1 MHNPIPSVP
10 PAPEHRSFRAV
21 LLGSVALCA
30 LVGASSVL
38 ADGGDGGLFSLG
50 GRSSF
55 SGTGGGGGVVV
66 RGLSGGGGGG
76 AGDTGGNG
84 GEANGCDDADC
95 RILSGA
101 AAGGGG
107 GQPGARDGLGGDG
120 SNGQD
125 ATWRGGGGGG
135 GGGAHGFN
143 DASGPI
149 PNRELS
155 GGRGGKGGNGTTG
168 GGGGGSGGFGL
179 VLQNNSDYTTTQRA
193 VGGAGGD
200 GGHGGQGQGGGGGDG
215 GIGLA
220 ATTADSL
227 AVRAVMTGGKGGR
240 GGGNDR
246 LDGLGIGKG
255 GRGGAG
261 VYSTS
266 HSTSIEA
273 MVVGG
278 DGGDSNNGQ
287 GGTGGS
293 GVEASGAVTVSAE
306 IRGGNGG
313 VGTNGAY
320 TGLGGTG
327 LLLMGSNH
335 ADAFAPIHGGVGITG
350 GAGIFLRTD
359 SDLTVNSVVRGGDGL
374 ETGGIAIDGDGT
386 GHEIN
391 LQANAVVSGG
401 LAGGVRGA
409 AMRVTG
415 DSTLNLF
422 AGAVIEGDIVID
434 YGNCPVGSCY
444 MSALTVNVPSDFSY
458 NGAFRGIG
466 SLEKQGSGTL
476 TLSGANAYGGGIVIG
491 QGTLALTGVSSIAS
505 AASLRL
511 NGTLDISGLS
521 ASSTTIPSLVPTAL
535 GEPTPGNIILG
546 NKTLVINQGAIADF
560 AGRITGAGSVI
571 KDGGATLRLHA
582 EQGYSGA
589 TIVRGGSLNL
599 TGSASIASS
608 SAVQVDAML
617 NTSGAGDLVFR
628 NLSGSGAGRLYLG
641 NRGSLTIDQEADST
655 FAGSLENNAIIR
667 KTGVGT
673 LTLTGDST
681 RFDHIYSP
689 FIGTIAIN
697 EGTLALAG
705 TANIS
710 RSRGMNVGGVLDI
723 SGLTTAGTS
732 LSNLAGSG
740 TVALGD
746 KSLTVNQ
753 TTDGTFS
760 GAFNGAGSFQKMG
773 TGRLAL
779 LGTSTNAGG
788 ATVGQ
793 GVLELSGSLSG
804 PVTIGPSGALY
815 AAGGTIEG
823 PVTVENGGTLFG
835 GQSGGTL
842 RMGSLSLAAGSTT
855 NVNLDAPS
863 GDALFDIVGPLTV
876 NGTLNVTGGGSYSTG
891 VYRIFSTNDTVT
903 DAGLSLGSAPTIE
916 NVTTRLEIGDRAV
929 DVLVTGDGSALQ
941 YWSGNGADRGG
952 SGTWSGVTRWLEP
965 DGKQR
970 SWLNGTGVFDGP
982 AGRITVE
989 GAERIGT
996 LEFLTSGYELVA
1008 GSGGE
1013 LLLDGGGRL
1022 WAEGAQTTAT
1032 VSAPFTGTGSL
1043 TKIGAGTIVLAG
1055 QNSYSGGTV
1064 LQAGTLTLA
1073 SSSALGTGRLDARD
1087 NTRLSFGADG
1097 LNVANDMA
1105 LTGNL
1110 NIATGPGRAAT
1121 LSGVISDGLMTGSV
1135 VKAGAGTLTLTSAN
1149 NYTGNTVISAGTLQ
1163 IGDGG
1168 TNGSILGEVT
1178 NNGTLVFNR
1187 SDDVTFGGAVI
1198 GSGALVKQGA
1208 GRLTLSGANRYTGG
1222 TTISQGTLVGSS
1234 SSFAGNIANNS
1245 SLVFDQA
1252 HSGTYSGS
1260 ISGSGSLTKQGTGT
1274 LILTGNN
1281 SHTGGTVIEEG
1292 TLQIGDGGRTGSIS
1306 GSIINNGALVW
1317 NRSGSYDINA
1327 SISGTGTL
1335 AIIGGTA
1342 NFTGTGYAGPVS
1354 VETGAFNLTP
1364 NSHWGSIVT
1373 IGQGGTL
1380 GGSGT
1385 IGGLIVSRGGTV
1397 SPGYSPG
1404 TLNVTGDV
1412 AFNAGSTYT
1421 VDVTVDG
1428 DHDLIA
1434 VKGAAKLSGGTVNV
1448 RAARG
1453 LYAATNTH
1461 AVLSA
1466 QGGVT
1471 GKFASTSSDLAFL
1484 TPSLSYD
1491 LNNVYLTL
1499 TRNQVDFS
1507 ALAGSPNARAAA
1519 AAIDALGFGNNL
1531 YEALVLLSADQAG
1544 TTFDALSGEAHA
1556 SAAGVAYADSRLVR
1570 EAILTRL
1577 REPLRASVPT
1587 LVQGAYSAAYAADL
1601 PGAAPGPVPVTPA
1614 FDPRPFALWGEGF
1627 GSWGKVD
1634 GNGNTASLDTST
1646 GGFTLGADAL
1656 VSPAARLGVAGG
1668 FTRTTFDVDG
1678 RLSSGSNDS
1687 VFGAL
1692 YGSSSWGAF
1701 SLRLGAAYA
1710 WHDIDVNRTI
1720 HFPGFADTIS
1730 ASYDGWTAQAFAEL
1744 GYRFNLGRVSLEPFA
1759 GALALRLHTDGF
1771 AEEGGA
1777 AALTGYAQDQDLAT
1791 TTLGLR
1797 AETQLS
1803 ETVPLIAR
1811 GHVGWR
1817 HAFGDVEPHALL
1829 AFAGGASA
1837 FTVAGAPIDRD
1848 ALVAEASLDWQ
1859 TSDTITLGVA
1869 YSGQIGERAQEHAL
1883 KGNLTWHFNSY

>member
-1 MHNPIPSVP
+1 M
-10 PAPEHRSFRAV
+10 
-21 LLGSVALCA
+21 
-30 LVGASSVL
+30 
-38 ADGGDGGLFSLG
+38 
-50 GRSSF
+50 
-55 SGTGGGGGVVV
+55 
-66 RGLSGGGGGG
+66 
-76 AGDTGGNG
+76 
-84 GEANGCDDADC
+84 
-95 RILSGA
+95 
-101 AAGGGG
+101 
-107 GQPGARDGLGGDG
+107 
-120 SNGQD
+120 
-125 ATWRGGGGGG
+125 
-135 GGGAHGFN
+135 
-143 DASGPI
+143 
-149 PNRELS
+149 
-155 GGRGGKGGNGTTG
+155 
-168 GGGGGSGGFGL
+168 
-179 VLQNNSDYTTTQRA
+179 
-193 VGGAGGD
+193 
-200 GGHGGQGQGGGGGDG
+200 
-215 GIGLA
+215 
-220 ATTADSL
+220 
-227 AVRAVMTGGKGGR
+227 MGGKGGR
-240 GGGNDR
+240 GGDNDR

-261 VYSTS
+261 VYSTGR
-266 HSTSIEA
+266 STSIEA

-293 GVEASGAVTVSAE
+293 GVEASGAVSVSAE

-313 VGTNGAY
+313 VGTNGAF

-327 LLLMGSNH
+327 LMLMGSNH
-335 ADAFAPIHGGVGITG
+335 ANVLAPVRGGVGITG

-359 SDLTVNSVVRGGDGL
+359 ADLTVNSVVRGGDGL
-374 ETGGIAIDGDGT
+374 DTGGTAIDGDGT

-391 LQANAVVSGG
+391 LQANAVVTGG

-415 DSTLNLF
+415 DSTLNLS

-434 YGNCPVGSCY
+434 YGNCPTGSCY

-466 SLEKQGSGTL
+466 RLEKQGSGTL

-491 QGTLALTGVSSIAS
+491 QGTLALTGASSLAS

-535 GEPTPGNIILG
+535 GEPAPGNIILG
-546 NKTLVINQGAIADF
+546 NKTLVINQGAIAEF

-571 KDGGATLRLHA
+571 KDGGATLRLYA

-608 SAVQVDAML
+608 SAVQVDGIL

-628 NLSGSGAGRLYLG
+628 NLSGSGTGRLYLG
-641 NRGSLTIDQEADST
+641 NRSSLTIDQAADST

-710 RSRGMNVGGVLDI
+710 RSRGMSVEGVLDI
-723 SGLTTAGTS
+723 SGLTAAGTT
-732 LSNLAGSG
+732 LANLAGSG

-760 GAFNGAGSFQKMG
+760 GGFNGTGSFQKMG
-773 TGRLAL
+773 TGRLVL
-779 LGTSTNAGG
+779 SGTSTHAGG
-788 ATVGQ
+788 TTVGQ

-804 PVTIGPSGALY
+804 PVTIGPSGVLY
-815 AAGGTIEG
+815 AAGGVIERA
-823 PVTVENGGTLFG
+823 VTVENGGALFG
-835 GQSGGTL
+835 EQSGGML

-876 NGTLNVTGGGSYSTG
+876 NGTLNVTGGGAYGTG
-891 VYRIFSTNDTVT
+891 IYRIFSTNDTVT
-903 DAGLSLGSAPTIE
+903 DAGMVLGSAPAIE
-916 NVTTRLEIGDRAV
+916 NVMTQLDVGERTV

-952 SGTWSGVTRWLEP
+952 SGTWSGATRWLEP

-970 SWLNGTGVFDGP
+970 PWLNGTGVFDGP

-989 GAERIGT
+989 GAQRIGT
-996 LEFLTSGYELVA
+996 LEFLTSGYELAA

-1032 VSAPFTGTGSL
+1032 VSAPLTGTGGL

-1055 QNSYSGGTV
+1055 QNSYSGGTL

-1087 NTRLSFGADG
+1087 NTRLSFAADG

-1110 NIATGPGRAAT
+1110 NITTDPGRAAT
-1121 LSGVISDGLMTGSV
+1121 LSGVIGDGLMPGSV
-1135 VKAGAGTLTLTSAN
+1135 VKTGAGKLTLTGTNS
-1149 NYTGNTVISAGTLQ
+1149 YTGNTVISAGTLQ

-1168 TNGSILGEVT
+1168 TSGSIVGDVA

-1208 GRLTLSGANRYTGG
+1208 GRLTLIGENSYTGG
-1222 TTISQGTLVGSS
+1222 TTIAQGTLVGSS
-1234 SSFAGNIANNS
+1234 QSLSGNIANNS

-1260 ISGSGSLTKQGTGT
+1260 VSGSGSLTKQGPGT

-1292 TLQIGDGGRTGSIS
+1292 ALQIGDGGRTGSIS
-1306 GSIINNGALVW
+1306 GSIVNNGALVL
-1317 NRSGSYDINA
+1317 NRSGSYDVNA

-1335 AIIGGTA
+1335 AIIDGTA

-1354 VETGAFNLTP
+1354 VETGAFNLAP
-1364 NSHWGSIVT
+1364 NSHWGSTFT

-1385 IGGLIVSRGGTV
+1385 IGGLIVGQGGTV

-1404 TLNVTGDV
+1404 TLNVTGEV
-1412 AFNAGSTYT
+1412 AFEAGSDYT

-1434 VKGAAKLSGGTVNV
+1434 AKGAAKLSGGTVNV

-1461 AVLSA
+1461 TILSA

-1471 GKFASTSSDLAFL
+1471 GKFASASSDLAFL

-1499 TRNQVDFS
+1499 TRNLVDFS
-1507 ALAGSPNARAAA
+1507 ALAGSPNARAVAA
-1519 AAIDALGFGNNL
+1519 AADALSFGNEL
-1531 YEALVLLSADQAG
+1531 YEALVPLSAYQAG
-1544 TTFDALSGEAHA
+1544 ASFDVISGEAHA
-1556 SAAGVAYADSRLVR
+1556 SAMSVAYEDGRLVR

-1577 REPLRASVPT
+1577 RRPLGSSLPS
-1587 LVQGAYSAAYAADL
+1587 LVQGGYSAAYAADL
-1601 PGAAPGPVPVTPA
+1601 PGVAPQPAAVTPA
-1614 FDPRPFALWGEGF
+1614 LDPRRLALWGEGF
-1627 GSWGKVD
+1627 GSWGKIAS
-1634 GNGNTASLDTST
+1634 NGNAASLDTST
-1646 GGFTLGADAL
+1646 GGFILGADAQMDDSFRVGL
-1656 VSPAARLGVAGG
+1656 AGG
-1668 FTRTTFDVDG
+1668 FTRTSFEIDG
-1678 RLSSGSNDS
+1678 RLSSGTNES
-1687 VFGAL
+1687 VFAAL
-1692 YGSSSWGAF
+1692 YGAGTWGALT
-1701 SLRLGAAYA
+1701 LRLGAAYA
-1710 WHDIDVNRTI
+1710 WHDFDVSRTI
-1720 HFPGFADTIS
+1720 RFPGFSDQVG
-1730 ASYDGWTAQAFAEL
+1730 ASYDGWTAQAFAEI
-1744 GYRFNLGRVSLEPFA
+1744 GYRIDLGAMQLEPFA
-1759 GALALRLHTDGF
+1759 GASVLRLHTDGF

-1777 AALTGYAQDQDLAT
+1777 AALTGSAQDQELAT

-1797 AETQLS
+1797 AEARLS
-1803 ETVPLIAR
+1803 ETVPLTAR
-1811 GHVGWR
+1811 GLVGWR
-1817 HAFGDVEPHALL
+1817 HAFGDVVPTTLL

-1848 ALVAEASLDWQ
+1848 VLVAEAGLDWQ
-1859 TSDTITLGVA
+1859 ASEAISLGVS
-1869 YSGQIGERAQEHAL
+1869 YTGQIGSRAQEHAL
-1883 KGNLTWHFNSY
+1883 KGNLTWRFSSY